1 MHNKYSDI
9 SYDYNTL
16 CRKNKKKKY
25 KNKKTKQAT
34 AESFGGLFYEI
45 CKILLL

>member
-16 CRKNKKKKY
+16 CRKNKNKKY
-25 KNKKTKQAT
+25 KKQKNQTKQK
-34 AESFGGLFYEI
+34 
-45 CKILLL
+45 KILTQE